1 MLHSIMLDSQYCVYL
16 YMTLQS
22 KLALVLES
30 VVADSIYIYIFVNSS
45 YKIGLFV
52 VL

>member
-30 VVADSIYIYIFVNSS
+30 VVADSIYIYLLTVLI
-45 YKIGLFV
+45 KLDCFV